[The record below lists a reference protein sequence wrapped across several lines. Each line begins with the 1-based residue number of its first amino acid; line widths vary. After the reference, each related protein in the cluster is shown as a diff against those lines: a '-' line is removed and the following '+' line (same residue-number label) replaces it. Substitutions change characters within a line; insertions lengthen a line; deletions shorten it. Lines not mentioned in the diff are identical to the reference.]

1 MAQSDAPPLKTALYD
16 LHVAQ
21 GGRMV
26 DFTGYEL
33 PVQFTG
39 IVAEHMHTRTMASL
53 FDVSHMGQVSVTGP
67 DFDATSA
74 ALETLLPGNLKNL
87 KPGGMRYTVL
97 LNANGGIED
106 DLIVTRPAV
115 GQAPDGV
122 MFIVVN
128 AARKSHDLAIFKAA
142 LGDLLEF
149 ELHENKALLA
159 LQGPLAGAVL
169 AELSDAPHRLAFM
182 QTMPAR
188 IEGMDC
194 QISRCG
200 YTGEDGFEISLK
212 NDDAVRLAELLYA
225 DERLEPAG
233 LGARDSLRLEAG
245 LCLYGHDMDDSIDPV
260 SADLLFAIGKQRRVD
275 GGFVGAPRVLE
286 VIKEGPQKRRVGILF
301 EGRMPVR
308 EGAEIVDAGGAKI
321 GQVTSGTFAPSLK
334 APIAM
339 AYVPA
344 EIAAPENKIT
354 ALVRGREVVGTITKM
369 PFVPQN
375 YARKPGI

>member
-1 MAQSDAPPLKTALYD
+1 MVQPDAPPLKTALYD

-26 DFTGYEL
+26 DFSGYEL
-33 PVQFTG
+33 PVQFEG
-39 IVAEHMHTRTMASL
+39 IVAEHMHTRTLASL
-53 FDVSHMGQVSVTGP
+53 FDVSHMGQMTVTGP
-67 DFDATSA
+67 DFKATSS

-87 KPGGMRYTVL
+87 KPGSMRYTVL

-149 ELHENKALLA
+149 ELHQDKALLA
-159 LQGPLAGAVL
+159 LQGPVAGAVL
-169 AELSDAPHRLAFM
+169 AKLGDAPHKLTFM

-200 YTGEDGFEISLK
+200 YTGEDGFEISLS
-212 NDDAVRLAELLYA
+212 NAEATRMAEMLYA
-225 DERLEPAG
+225 DERVKPAG

-245 LCLYGHDMDDSIDPV
+245 LCLYGHDMDDTIDPV
-260 SADLLFAIGKQRRVD
+260 SADLLFAIGKQRRTD

-286 VIKEGPQKRRVGILF
+286 IIKNGPQKRRVGILF

-308 EGAEIVDAGGAKI
+308 EGAEIIEEGGAKI

-344 EIAAPENKIT
+344 EIATPGTKIK

-369 PFVPQN
+369 PFVRQN
-375 YARKPGI
+375 YARQPGI